1 MNQKEL
7 EDLICELYE
16 IDEVSSL
23 IKNQIS
29 KFNKQ
34 HGYSFKDI
42 GRAFYYYVV
51 ILEREAKLEAGIGIV
66 PYYMEQALKWFKQEK
81 ERLENLE
88 KQGRA
93 AKIAT
98 EENRD
103 AIKISKVKREE
114 KGIVKVDIDNI

>member
-16 IDEVSSL
+16 IDEVTGL

-51 ILEREAKLEAGIGIV
+51 VLEKEARLEAGIGIV
-66 PYYMEQALKWFKQEK
+66 PYYMEQALKWFEQEK
-81 ERLENLE
+81 KRIEKLE
-88 KQGRA
+88 KQGYA
-93 AKIAT
+93 AKIASA
-98 EENRD
+98 EKKEV
-103 AIKISKVKREE
+103 IKISKIERKKTE
-114 KGIVKVDIDNI
+114 IVKVKIYNI